1 MIRKAT
7 DKDIDAVAS
16 IYSDIHIEEE
26 TGHAC
31 IGWDRNI
38 YPTRET
44 AEKAIDAGDLFVM
57 EEDGKIVAS
66 AIINQ
71 RQVPCYRDAR
81 WKYDAK
87 DNEVMVLHTLTVDPA
102 QGKNGYGRAFV
113 QFYEDYALAHGCH
126 YLRMD
131 TNERNVRARHMYAR
145 LGYEE
150 VGIVLTVFNGIK
162 GVNLVC
168 LEKKI

>member
-7 DKDIDAVAS
+7 DKDIDTAAA
-16 IYSDIHIEEE
+16 IYSAIHTEEE
-26 TGHAC
+26 QGRAC
-31 IGWDRNI
+31 IGWNRAV

-44 AEKAIDAGDLFVM
+44 AEKALAADDLFVM
-57 EEDGKIVAS
+57 EVDGRVVAT

-71 RQVPCYRDAR
+71 KQVPCYKDAH
-81 WKYDAK
+81 WKYNAD
-87 DNEVMVLHTLTVDPA
+87 DNEVRVLHTLTVDPA
-102 QGKNGYGRAFV
+102 MAKSGYGKAFV
-113 QFYEDYALAHGCH
+113 QFYEEYALAHGCH

-131 TNERNVRARHMYAR
+131 TNERNTRARQMYAR

-150 VGIVLTVFNGIK
+150 VGNVPTIFNGIK

-168 LEKKI
+168 LEKKL